1 MFLTF
6 RMRRCGPSLLGFLL
20 LVCQTSAAPQASAA
34 QREYAPHVGQAG
46 KDVVWVPTPES
57 LVEKMLDLAQV
68 TSDDFLIDL
77 GSGDGRTVIAA
88 AKRGTRAHG
97 IEYNPEMVEL
107 SRRNA
112 ASEGVSDKATFARAD
127 LFESDFSRATVITM
141 FLLPQINLKLR
152 PKILELKPG
161 TRIVSNSFTMGDWEP
176 DDTRSTGDDC
186 AGWCTALLWIVP
198 AKAAGT
204 WTLPN
209 GELVL
214 EQKFQMLSGTIKID
228 NRSVPI
234 ASGRTC
240 GEEIYIR
247 TAEDEYR
254 GRITGDTI
262 SGTAKNGG
270 AWQASRRQR

>member
-1 MFLTF
+1 MFLTLKK
-6 RMRRCGPSLLGFLL
+6 RGSAPLRALLL
-20 LVCQTSAAPQASAA
+20 LVCLTSAAALSHGA
-34 QREYAPHVGQAG
+34 QREYAPRAGQAG

-57 LVEKMLDLAQV
+57 LVDKMLDLAQV
-68 TSDDFLIDL
+68 NADDFLIDL

-107 SRRNA
+107 SRRHA
-112 ASEGVSDKATFARAD
+112 AREGVSDKATFARAD
-127 LFESDFSRATVITM
+127 LFQSDFSRATVITM

-176 DDTRSTGDDC
+176 DDTASTGDDC
-186 AGWCTALLWIVP
+186 SGWCTALLWIVP
-198 AKAAGT
+198 AKAEGT
-204 WTLPN
+204 WILPN

-214 EQKFQMLSGTIKID
+214 EQKFQMLSGMIKHG

-234 ASGRTC
+234 TSGRLR
-240 GEEIYIR
+240 GDEFYIR
-247 TAEDEYR
+247 TADDEYR

-262 SGTAKNGG
+262 SGTSKNTGP
-270 AWQASRRQR
+270 WQASRRPI